1 MLRYTYIACLVE
13 YYKVTTG
20 LKALKLDSKEQ
31 GVVNENDKTRKM
43 RGYINVIF
51 ARVFLGC
58 SNGVRDRQGMQ

>member
-20 LKALKLDSKEQ
+20 LKSLKLDSKEQ

-43 RGYINVIF
+43 RDYIIVT
-51 ARVFLGC
+51 
-58 SNGVRDRQGMQ
+58 RQTIPWVQQWST